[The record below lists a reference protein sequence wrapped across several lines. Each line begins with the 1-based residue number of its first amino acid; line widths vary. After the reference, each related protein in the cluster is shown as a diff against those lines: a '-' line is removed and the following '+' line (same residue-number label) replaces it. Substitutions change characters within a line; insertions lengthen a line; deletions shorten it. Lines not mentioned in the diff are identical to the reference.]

1 MTQEDFVAFAADAV
15 PRYAAEKITSGQWAI
30 ADALHLS
37 RKTLDEL
44 LPQGLA
50 TPDNHFF
57 TIRESREQASIG
69 ALWLAVQDRAGKRIG
84 YVYEISI
91 KPEHRRKGHA
101 RRALM
106 AIEERARELG
116 LLGMALHVFG
126 HNTRA
131 HALYAKLGYRPTN
144 ISMFKAIDEPNV

>member
-1 MTQEDFVAFAADAV
+1 MTQDDFVAYAADAV

-30 ADALHLS
+30 ADALELS

-50 TPDNHFF
+50 TPDNYFF
-57 TIRESREQASIG
+57 TIRDSHEQASVG
-69 ALWLAVQDRAGKRIG
+69 VLWFAVQDRAGKRIG

-101 RRALM
+101 RRALL
-106 AIEERARELG
+106 ALEERARGLG

-126 HNTRA
+126 HNTLA
-131 HALYAKLGYRPTN
+131 HAFYAKLGYRPTN
-144 ISMFKAIDEPNV
+144 ISMFKAIDDPT